1 MMFLLLMVVVG
12 DVNGGRGVSDGAVLA
27 AATVGFGDAD
37 GAVTAVVMMVV
48 VVLFMVMAVLLLLL
62 MLLLVDLMLLMVL
75 PWLAL
80 VLVKMVQWWLFS
92 PSFVLRLLWS

>member
-1 MMFLLLMVVVG
+1 MFLLLLVVVG
-12 DVNGGRGVSDGAVLA
+12 DVNGGRGIGDGVVVV

-48 VVLFMVMAVLLLLL
+48 VVLLMVMVVLLLLL
-62 MLLLVDLMLLMVL
+62 VLLLVDWMLLMVL

-80 VLVKMVQWWLFS
+80 VLVKILWWIFS
-92 PSFVLRLLWS
+92 LSFVLMLLWS